1 MPTFPTLRKRQ
12 PASGNPD
19 TVGGIRRI
27 LAGAFGTGAP
37 VPQIV
42 TGLRSDPVAAY
53 HQGDIFLPGAES
65 YVFEPLQELPI
76 KGILGQGSDVNQGTH
91 YPDARWPV
99 FAASAPLVTRPL
111 ATQVGYG
118 GLQAGAF
125 VQQPL
130 LDPESDGGNGSY

>member
-1 MPTFPTLRKRQ
+1 MTFPTLRQRM
-12 PASGNPD
+12 PASGNPS
-19 TVGGIRRI
+19 TGGIRRI

-37 VPQIV
+37 VPQIIL
-42 TGLRSDPVAAY
+42 GQQADPVAFY

-65 YVFEPLQELPI
+65 YVFEPAHELPI

-99 FAASAPLVTRPL
+99 FAAAAPLVTYPL

-130 LDPESDGGNGSY
+130 LDPTSEGQ